1 LGTFFELPNAVS
13 FSALLDKENRLL
25 EFGFCD
31 ESNFFLSGLA
41 GSTTALAN

>member
-31 ESNFFLSGLA
+31 ESNFFYQDWLDPPL
-41 GSTTALAN
+41 L